1 MNPKRTKC
9 AAAFVLVTL
18 AAGCGKFNPY
28 EYMSFQATPG
38 ADIRSM
44 ARAEF
49 EGLFFGPSI
58 PVEYRIEREHY
69 SLRILIDE
77 KTSVTNAT
85 VVLADTSGP
94 EILIRF
100 RERGMRPG
108 RRHPCGSIDSAAFAD
123 TRYSRDRTPTRFTF
137 LWKRCNSVYPEDL
150 VIAFDV
156 VGESGR
162 VTEENLRFELKYEGF
177 YFLRHSL

>member
-1 MNPKRTKC
+1 MNPKKTKC
-9 AAAFVLVTL
+9 AAAFVLATL

-38 ADIRSM
+38 AMVRSM

-49 EGLFFGPSI
+49 EGLFFGPTI
-58 PVEYRIEREHY
+58 PVQYRIEREDY
-69 SLRILIDE
+69 TLGVLIDE
-77 KTSVTNAT
+77 KTSTINAT
-85 VVLADTSGP
+85 VELADTSGH
-94 EILIRF
+94 ELVIRF
-100 RERGMRPG
+100 RERGMRAG
-108 RRHPCGSIDSAAFAD
+108 RRHPCGSIDSAAFPD

-137 LWKRCNSVYPEDL
+137 LWKRCNNAYPEDS

-156 VGESGR
+156 VDESGG

-177 YFLRHSL
+177 YFLSHSL